1 MIKDNP
7 RGVGY
12 LLGEPGPVDPVVQEY
27 RNKIKE
33 LQRKPIDNTE
43 DIFSQ
48 LPFVDKVNLGV
59 SNTGAT
65 PKITPPIPKRKGPT
79 KGQIYRGAM
88 KHFARP
94 KLTEQEKEFWGAW
107 NNSNKMLKYVKK
119 HTDAYAGDDEPVT
132 GTPNKRPYYI
142 NRNGELLDANKAE
155 QWQHVPK
162 EERFNDR
169 IQKQDK
175 ISVSDNKVK
184 GTYSPR
190 NEVANRKPKI
200 LSTPMGQVKV
210 IRNTNNEPGKMN
222 KEITNKE
229 GYVR

>member
-1 MIKDNP
+1 MIKDDP

-33 LQRKPIDNTE
+33 LQRKPIDNPE

-59 SNTGAT
+59 STLGANT
-65 PKITPPIPKRKGPT
+65 KVTPPEARDKFGNTKAQKDKMIMAQITRKRKPYDWSVIT
-79 KGQIYRGAM
+79 KPAAKIMNEDADVTSPADAKQ
-88 KHFARP
+88 K
-94 KLTEQEKEFWGAW
+94 KL
-107 NNSNKMLKYVKK
+107 
-119 HTDAYAGDDEPVT
+119 
-132 GTPNKRPYYI
+132 PYWI
-142 NRNGELLDANKAE
+142 NYNGELLDANSAE
-155 QWQHVPK
+155 QWQSVTK
-162 EERFNDR
+162 RAEEEKSN
-169 IQKQDK
+169 K